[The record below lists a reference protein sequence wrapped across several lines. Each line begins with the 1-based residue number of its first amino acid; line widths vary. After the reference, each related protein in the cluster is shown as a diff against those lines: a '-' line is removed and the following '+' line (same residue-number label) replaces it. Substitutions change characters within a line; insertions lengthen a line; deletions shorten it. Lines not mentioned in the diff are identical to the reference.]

1 MADPFNPLNWL
12 KSAQDW
18 FSKTE
23 RSSGFRP
30 YLIFLI
36 LVFGMGIC
44 LLTFFGTVR
53 YANITGLG
61 LTVVSVLAYIVLY
74 YIKSFTDPDFCRS
87 EQHVQ
92 RVMQIELESM
102 GNEGHQLE
110 GLVIEAQM
118 VKSAVKEP
126 QALPP
131 VSESA
136 EQEDAK

>member
-1 MADPFNPLNWL
+1 
-12 KSAQDW
+12 
-18 FSKTE
+18 
-23 RSSGFRP
+23 
-30 YLIFLI
+30 
-36 LVFGMGIC
+36 MGIC
-44 LLTFFGTVR
+44 LLFFDTVK
-53 YANITGLG
+53 YADIIGLG
-61 LTVVSVLAYIVLY
+61 LIVVSVLAHIVLY

-110 GLVIEAQM
+110 GRVIEAQM
-118 VKSAVKEP
+118 VKSAEKEP